1 MEAKRRA
8 VDDLSGVEF
17 EPGWAQNRAQFFGR
31 YGIGDRRSV
40 QYSPFNRYFGQLI
53 PFMAVRQRVVRVVGA
68 TLEQAKN
75 GTELVSATVA
85 TTESG
90 ISSF

>member
-1 MEAKRRA
+1 
-8 VDDLSGVEF
+8 
-17 EPGWAQNRAQFFGR
+17 
-31 YGIGDRRSV
+31 
-40 QYSPFNRYFGQLI
+40 
-53 PFMAVRQRVVRVVGA
+53 MAVRQRVVRVVGA

-90 ISSF
+90 ISSI

>member
-1 MEAKRRA
+1 MESGIA
-8 VDDLSGVEF
+8 DLSNLHISTD
-17 EPGWAQNRAQFFGR
+17 P
-31 YGIGDRRSV
+31 
-40 QYSPFNRYFGQLI
+40 FGQLM

-68 TLEQAKN
+68 TLEQATN

-90 ISSF
+90 ISSI